1 MSSKLPF
8 LLLHQMDK
16 KDIIDVLERIGTML
30 EIKGENPFKVRAYFS
45 GARTL
50 QTMEED
56 LGEVIRSGKLG
67 EIPGIGKALT
77 EKVETLFNTGQLE
90 FYEKLVASVPD
101 GLMDLL
107 EVPGLGGKKIKALH
121 EQLAVDSIESLTQA
135 CKAGKVAELKGFGE
149 KTQEKIL
156 SGIKNRE
163 AYAAR
168 HLWWDARAV
177 VDRILPSLKELP
189 EVEKV
194 EAAGSFRRG
203 METVGDLDFIVA
215 SGNPAPIMEWFTSM
229 DGVAEVTAHG
239 DTKSSIRLEGGMQ
252 ADLRVVPPEQFYF
265 ALHHFTGSKDHNVRM
280 RQKALSLGLSLSEWG
295 LRPEEEKDSSRKA
308 GPIEAHAEEDVFRA
322 LGLSYVPPALR
333 EGMGEVEAAE
343 RGELPELIKYTDL
356 RGCFHNHTTA
366 SDGRNSLEEMA
377 AEADRMGW
385 DYLGIADHSKSS
397 FQANGLNE
405 ERLLKQVQA
414 IHEFNASGRYRARLF
429 AGSEVDI
436 LSEGR
441 LDFEDEVLEKLD
453 YVVASVHNGLSQ
465 DEETMTHRLIR
476 AIEHPQVTML
486 GHLSGRLL
494 LRREASRLNVQK
506 VIDAALANG
515 KMLELNANPMR
526 LDMDWRHWRKAAER
540 GLLCCIN
547 PDAHALHHFD
557 YQLAGVYAARKGWL
571 QAEHIFNTRTLGE
584 VVDYLGLA

>member
-8 LLLHQMDK
+8 LLVHQMDK

-295 LRPEEEKDSSRKA
+295 LRPEEKKDSSRKA

-377 AEADRMGW
+377 AEADRRGW

>member
-1 MSSKLPF
+1 
-8 LLLHQMDK
+8 MDK
-16 KDIIDVLERIGTML
+16 KDIIEVLERIGTML
-30 EIKGENPFKVRAYFS
+30 EIKGENPFKIRAYFS

-56 LGEVIRSGKLG
+56 LGEVIVEGRLG

-77 EKVETLFNTGQLE
+77 EKVETLYTTGELE
-90 FYEKLVASVPD
+90 FYDKLVASVPS

-121 EQLAVDSIESLTQA
+121 EQLGVDSIDSLTKA
-135 CKAGKVAELKGFGE
+135 CKEGEVAKLKGFGA

-177 VDRILPSLKELP
+177 VERILPALQALP
-189 EVEKV
+189 DVERA

-215 SGNPAPIMEWFTSM
+215 SSNPAPIMEWFVGMEGIS
-229 DGVAEVTAHG
+229 EVTAHG
-239 DTKSSIRLEGGMQ
+239 ETKSSIRMEGGMQ
-252 ADLRVVPPEQFYF
+252 ADLRVVPTEQFYF

-280 RQKALSLGLSLSEWG
+280 RQKALSMGLSLSEWG
-295 LRPEEEKDSSRKA
+295 LRPEEEKNATRKKGPVSASS
-308 GPIEAHAEEDVFRA
+308 EEDVFKA
-322 LGLSYVPPALR
+322 LGLPYVPPALR

-343 RGELPELIKYTDL
+343 KGELPELLKLDDL
-356 RGCFHNHTTA
+356 QGCFHNHTTA
-366 SDGRNSLEEMA
+366 SDGRNSLKEIA
-377 AEADRMGW
+377 GEAYKRGW
-385 DYLGIADHSKSS
+385 AYLGIADHSKSS
-397 FQANGLNE
+397 FQANGLDE
-405 ERLLKQVQA
+405 ERLLKQVHAIQA
-414 IHEFNASGRYRARLF
+414 INDSGEFRVRLF
-429 AGSEVDI
+429 SGSEVDI

-441 LDFEDEVLEKLD
+441 LDFEDSVLESLD
-453 YVVASVHNGLSQ
+453 YVVASVHNGLTQ
-465 DEETMTHRLIR
+465 DEDTMTTRLIR
-476 AIEHPQVTML
+476 AIEHPHVTMI

-494 LRREASRLNVQK
+494 LRREASKMNVQK
-506 VIDAALANG
+506 IIDAALANG
-515 KMLELNANPMR
+515 KILELNANPMR
-526 LDMDWRHWRKAAER
+526 LDMDWRYWRKAADR

-557 YQLAGVYAARKGWL
+557 FQYAGVLAARKGWL
-571 QAEHIFNTRTLGE
+571 QREQVFNTRTLPE
-584 VVDYLGLA
+584 VLTYLGLN

>member
-1 MSSKLPF
+1 
-8 LLLHQMDK
+8 MDK
-16 KDIIDVLERIGTML
+16 KDIIEVLERIGTML
-30 EIKGENPFKVRAYFS
+30 EIKGENPFKIRAYFS

-56 LGEVIRSGKLG
+56 LGEVINSGKLG
-67 EIPGIGKALT
+67 EVPGIGKALT
-77 EKVETLFNTGQLE
+77 EKIETLHATGELE
-90 FYEKLVASVPD
+90 FYDILVASVPA

-121 EQLAVDSIESLTQA
+121 EQLGVDSIESLTLA
-135 CKAGKVAELKGFGE
+135 CNEGKVAELKGFGE

-168 HLWWDARAV
+168 HLWWDARKV
-177 VDRILPSLKELP
+177 VERILPDLQSLP
-189 EVEKV
+189 EVDRA

-215 SGNPAPIMEWFTSM
+215 SSNPSPIMDWFTTMEGIS
-229 DGVAEVTAHG
+229 EVTAHG

-295 LRPEEEKDSSRKA
+295 LRPEEEKDSSRKV
-308 GPIEAHAEEDVFRA
+308 GPIEAHSEEDVFSA
-322 LGLSYVPPALR
+322 LGLTFVPPALR

-343 RGELPELIKYTDL
+343 RGELPELLQYEDL

-366 SDGRNSLEEMA
+366 SDGRNTLEEMA
-377 AEADRMGW
+377 EEADRRGW
-385 DYLGIADHSKSS
+385 EYLGIADHSKSS
-397 FQANGLNE
+397 FQANGLDE

-414 IHEFNASGRYRARLF
+414 IKELNASGRYSARLF

-436 LSEGR
+436 LSGGR
-441 LDFEDEVLEKLD
+441 LDFENELLEQLD
-453 YVVASVHNGLSQ
+453 YVVASVHNGLTQ
-465 DEETMTHRLIR
+465 DEDTMTQRLIR
-476 AIEHPQVTML
+476 AIEHPRVTML

-494 LRREASRLNVQK
+494 LRREASKMKVQK
-506 VIDAALANG
+506 VIDAAF
-515 KMLELNANPMR
+515 
-526 LDMDWRHWRKAAER
+526 AAMGGREAIE
-540 GLLCCIN
+540 GVKNIDITQEASVMGMSLSF
-547 PDAHALHHFD
+547 HS
-557 YQLAGVYAARKGWL
+557 VYAAPNYIFTEQKSPMGGSVKKYNGEKVVV
-571 QAEHIFNTRTLGE
+571 QALGKDLP
-584 VVDYLGLA
+584 VDEATAQDVINDS

>member
-1 MSSKLPF
+1 
-8 LLLHQMDK
+8 MDK
-16 KDIIDVLERIGTML
+16 KDIIEVLERIGTML

-56 LGEVIRSGKLG
+56 LGEVIGEGRLG

-77 EKVETLFNTGQLE
+77 EKVETLYTTGELE
-90 FYEKLVASVPD
+90 FYDKLVASVPS

-121 EQLAVDSIESLTQA
+121 EQLDVDSIDSLTKA
-135 CKAGKVAELKGFGE
+135 CKEGKVAELKGFGA

-168 HLWWDARAV
+168 HLWWDARALV
-177 VDRILPSLKELP
+177 ERILPALQALP
-189 EVEKV
+189 DVERA

-215 SGNPAPIMEWFTSM
+215 SSNPAPIMEWFVGMEGIT
-229 DGVAEVTAHG
+229 EVTAHG
-239 DTKSSIRLEGGMQ
+239 ETKSSIRMEGGMQ
-252 ADLRVVPPEQFYF
+252 ADLRVVPAEQFYF

-280 RQKALSLGLSLSEWG
+280 RQKAISMGLSLSEWG
-295 LRPEEEKDSSRKA
+295 LRPEEEKNATRKK
-308 GPIEAHAEEDVFRA
+308 GPVRANSEEDVFSA

-343 RGELPELIKYTDL
+343 KDELPNLLNFEDL
-356 RGCFHNHTTA
+356 QGCFHNHTTA
-366 SDGRNSLEEMA
+366 SDGRNSLKEMA
-377 AEADRMGW
+377 GEADKRGW
-385 DYLGIADHSKSS
+385 GYLGIADHSKSS
-397 FQANGLNE
+397 FQANGLDE
-405 ERLLKQVQA
+405 ERLLKQVHAIQA
-414 IHEFNASGRYRARLF
+414 INDSGEFRVRLF
-429 AGSEVDI
+429 SGSEVDI

-441 LDFEDEVLEKLD
+441 LDFEDSVLESLD
-453 YVVASVHNGLSQ
+453 YVVASVHNGLTQ
-465 DEETMTHRLIR
+465 DEDTMTTRLIR
-476 AIEHPQVTML
+476 ALEHPQVTML

-494 LRREASRLNVQK
+494 LRREASKMNVQK
-506 VIDAALANG
+506 IIDAALANG
-515 KMLELNANPMR
+515 KILELNANPMR
-526 LDMDWRHWRKAAER
+526 LDMDWRHWRKAADR

-557 YQLAGVYAARKGWL
+557 FQYAGVLAARKGWL
-571 QAEHIFNTRTLGE
+571 QREQVFNTRTLPE
-584 VVDYLGLA
+584 VLTYLGLN

>member
-229 DGVAEVTAHG
+229 DGVTEVTAHG

-377 AEADRMGW
+377 AEADRRGW

>member
-295 LRPEEEKDSSRKA
+295 LRPEEEKDSTRKA

-377 AEADRMGW
+377 AEADRRGW

>member
-1 MSSKLPF
+1 
-8 LLLHQMDK
+8 MDK

-177 VDRILPSLKELP
+177 VDRILPGLKELP

-377 AEADRMGW
+377 AEADRRGW

>member
-1 MSSKLPF
+1 
-8 LLLHQMDK
+8 MDK
-16 KDIIDVLERIGTML
+16 KDIIEVLERIGTML

-56 LGEVIRSGKLG
+56 LDKVIGEGRLG

-77 EKVETLFNTGQLE
+77 EKVETLYTTGELE
-90 FYEKLVASVPD
+90 FYDKLVASVPS

-121 EQLAVDSIESLTQA
+121 EQLDVDSIDSLTKA
-135 CKAGKVAELKGFGE
+135 CREGKVAELKGFGA

-177 VDRILPSLKELP
+177 VERILPALQALP
-189 EVEKV
+189 DVERA

-215 SGNPAPIMEWFTSM
+215 SSNPAPIMEWFVGMEGIT
-229 DGVAEVTAHG
+229 EVTAHG
-239 DTKSSIRLEGGMQ
+239 ETKSSVRMEGGMQ
-252 ADLRVVPPEQFYF
+252 ADLRVVPAEQFYF

-280 RQKALSLGLSLSEWG
+280 RQKALSMGLSLSEWG
-295 LRPEEEKDSSRKA
+295 LRPEEEKNATRKK
-308 GPIEAHAEEDVFRA
+308 GPVRANSEEDVFSA

-343 RGELPELIKYTDL
+343 KDELPNLLNFEDL
-356 RGCFHNHTTA
+356 QGCFHNHTTA
-366 SDGRNSLEEMA
+366 SDGRNSLKEMA
-377 AEADRMGW
+377 GEADKRGW
-385 DYLGIADHSKSS
+385 GYLGIADHSKSS
-397 FQANGLNE
+397 FQANGLDE
-405 ERLLKQVQA
+405 ERLLKQVHAIQA
-414 IHEFNASGRYRARLF
+414 INDSGEFRVRLF
-429 AGSEVDI
+429 SGSEVDI

-441 LDFEDEVLEKLD
+441 LDFEDSVLESLD
-453 YVVASVHNGLSQ
+453 YVVASVHNGLTQ
-465 DEETMTHRLIR
+465 DEDTMTTRLIR
-476 AIEHPQVTML
+476 ALEHPQVTML

-494 LRREASRLNVQK
+494 LRREASKMNVQK
-506 VIDAALANG
+506 IIDAALANG
-515 KMLELNANPMR
+515 KILELNANPMR
-526 LDMDWRHWRKAAER
+526 LDMDWRYWRKAADR

-557 YQLAGVYAARKGWL
+557 FQYAGVLAARKGWL
-571 QAEHIFNTRTLGE
+571 QREQVFNTRTLPE
-584 VVDYLGLA
+584 VLTYLGLN

>member
-1 MSSKLPF
+1 
-8 LLLHQMDK
+8 MDK
-16 KDIIDVLERIGTML
+16 KDIIEVLERIGTML
-30 EIKGENPFKVRAYFS
+30 EIKGENPFKIRAYFS

-56 LGEVIRSGKLG
+56 LGEVIGEGRLG

-77 EKVETLFNTGQLE
+77 EKVETLYTTGELE
-90 FYEKLVASVPD
+90 FYDKLVASVPS

-121 EQLAVDSIESLTQA
+121 EQLDVDSIDSLTKA
-135 CKAGKVAELKGFGE
+135 CKEGKVAELKGFGA

-177 VDRILPSLKELP
+177 VERILPALQALP
-189 EVEKV
+189 DVERA

-215 SGNPAPIMEWFTSM
+215 SSNPVPIMEWFVGMEGIT
-229 DGVAEVTAHG
+229 EVTAHG
-239 DTKSSIRLEGGMQ
+239 ETKSSIRLEGGMQ
-252 ADLRVVPPEQFYF
+252 ADLRVVPTEQFYF

-280 RQKALSLGLSLSEWG
+280 RQKALSMGLSLSEWG
-295 LRPEEEKDSSRKA
+295 LRPEEEKNATRKTGPVSASS
-308 GPIEAHAEEDVFRA
+308 EEDVFKA
-322 LGLSYVPPALR
+322 LGLCYVPPALR

-343 RGELPELIKYTDL
+343 KDELPKLLNFEDL
-356 RGCFHNHTTA
+356 QGCFHNHTTA
-366 SDGRNSLEEMA
+366 SDGRNSLREMA
-377 AEADRMGW
+377 GEADKRGW
-385 DYLGIADHSKSS
+385 GYLGIADHSKSS
-397 FQANGLNE
+397 FQANGLDE
-405 ERLLKQVQA
+405 ERLLKQVHAIQA
-414 IHEFNASGRYRARLF
+414 INDSGEFRVRLF
-429 AGSEVDI
+429 SGSEVDI

-441 LDFEDEVLEKLD
+441 LDFEDSVLESLD
-453 YVVASVHNGLSQ
+453 YVVASVHNGLTQ
-465 DEETMTHRLIR
+465 DEDTMTTRLIR
-476 AIEHPQVTML
+476 ALEHPQVTML

-494 LRREASRLNVQK
+494 LRREASKMNVQK
-506 VIDAALANG
+506 IIDAALANG
-515 KMLELNANPMR
+515 KILELNANPMR
-526 LDMDWRHWRKAAER
+526 LDMDWRHWRKAADR

-557 YQLAGVYAARKGWL
+557 FQYAGVLAARKGWL
-571 QAEHIFNTRTLGE
+571 QREQVFNTRTLPE
-584 VVDYLGLA
+584 VLTYLGLN

>member
-1 MSSKLPF
+1 
-8 LLLHQMDK
+8 MDK
-16 KDIIDVLERIGTML
+16 KDIIEVLERIGTML

-56 LGEVIRSGKLG
+56 LGEVIGEGRLG

-77 EKVETLFNTGQLE
+77 EKVETLYTTGELE
-90 FYEKLVASVPD
+90 FYDKLVASVPS

-121 EQLAVDSIESLTQA
+121 EQLDVDSIDSLTKA
-135 CKAGKVAELKGFGE
+135 CKEGKVAELKGFGA

-177 VDRILPSLKELP
+177 VERILPALQALP
-189 EVEKV
+189 DVERA

-215 SGNPAPIMEWFTSM
+215 SSNPVPIMEWFVGMEGIT
-229 DGVAEVTAHG
+229 EVTAHG
-239 DTKSSIRLEGGMQ
+239 ETKSSVRMEGGMQ
-252 ADLRVVPPEQFYF
+252 ADLRVVPAEQFYF

-280 RQKALSLGLSLSEWG
+280 RQKALSMGLSLSEWG
-295 LRPEEEKDSSRKA
+295 LRPEEEKNATRKK
-308 GPIEAHAEEDVFRA
+308 GPVRANSEEDVFSA

-343 RGELPELIKYTDL
+343 KDELPKLLNFEDL
-356 RGCFHNHTTA
+356 QGCFHNHTTA
-366 SDGRNSLEEMA
+366 SDGRNSLKEMA
-377 AEADRMGW
+377 GEADKRGW
-385 DYLGIADHSKSS
+385 GYLGIADHSKSS
-397 FQANGLNE
+397 FQANGLDE
-405 ERLLKQVQA
+405 ERLLKQVHAIQA
-414 IHEFNASGRYRARLF
+414 INDSGEFRVRLF
-429 AGSEVDI
+429 SGSEVDI

-441 LDFEDEVLEKLD
+441 LDFEDSVLESLD
-453 YVVASVHNGLSQ
+453 YVVASVHNGLTQ
-465 DEETMTHRLIR
+465 DEDTMTTRLIR
-476 AIEHPQVTML
+476 ALEHPQVTML

-494 LRREASRLNVQK
+494 LRREASKMNVQK
-506 VIDAALANG
+506 IIDAALANG
-515 KMLELNANPMR
+515 KILELNANPMR
-526 LDMDWRHWRKAAER
+526 LDMDWRHWRKAADR

-557 YQLAGVYAARKGWL
+557 FQYAGVLAARKGWL
-571 QAEHIFNTRTLGE
+571 QREQVFNTRTLPE
-584 VVDYLGLA
+584 VLTYLGLN

>member
-177 VDRILPSLKELP
+177 VDRILPGLKELP

-229 DGVAEVTAHG
+229 DGVTEVTAHG

-295 LRPEEEKDSSRKA
+295 LRPEEEKDSTRKA

-377 AEADRMGW
+377 AEADHRGW

-414 IHEFNASGRYRARLF
+414 IHEFNASGRCRARLF

>member
-1 MSSKLPF
+1 
-8 LLLHQMDK
+8 MDK
-16 KDIIDVLERIGTML
+16 KDIIEVLERIGTML

-56 LGEVIRSGKLG
+56 LGEVIGEGRLG

-77 EKVETLFNTGQLE
+77 EKVETLYTTGELE
-90 FYEKLVASVPD
+90 FYDKLVASVPS

-121 EQLAVDSIESLTQA
+121 EQLDVDSIDSLTKA
-135 CKAGKVAELKGFGE
+135 CKEGKVAELKGFGA

-177 VDRILPSLKELP
+177 VERILPALQALP
-189 EVEKV
+189 DVERA

-215 SGNPAPIMEWFTSM
+215 SSNPVPIMEWFVGMEGIS
-229 DGVAEVTAHG
+229 EVTAHG
-239 DTKSSIRLEGGMQ
+239 ETKSSIRMEGGMQ
-252 ADLRVVPPEQFYF
+252 ADLRVVPTEQFYF

-280 RQKALSLGLSLSEWG
+280 RQKALSMGLSLSEWG
-295 LRPEEEKDSSRKA
+295 LRPEEEKNATRKK
-308 GPIEAHAEEDVFRA
+308 GPVRANSEEDVFSA

-343 RGELPELIKYTDL
+343 KDELPNLLNFEDL
-356 RGCFHNHTTA
+356 QGCFHNHTTA
-366 SDGRNSLEEMA
+366 SDGRNSLKEMA
-377 AEADRMGW
+377 GEADKRGW
-385 DYLGIADHSKSS
+385 GYLGIADHSKSS
-397 FQANGLNE
+397 FQANGLDE
-405 ERLLKQVQA
+405 ERLLKQVHAIQA
-414 IHEFNASGRYRARLF
+414 INDSGEFRVRLF
-429 AGSEVDI
+429 SGSEVDI

-441 LDFEDEVLEKLD
+441 LDFEDSVLESLD
-453 YVVASVHNGLSQ
+453 YVVASVHNGLTQ
-465 DEETMTHRLIR
+465 DEDTMTTRLIR
-476 AIEHPQVTML
+476 ALEHPQVTML

-494 LRREASRLNVQK
+494 LRREASKMNVQK
-506 VIDAALANG
+506 IIDAALANG
-515 KMLELNANPMR
+515 KILELNANPMR
-526 LDMDWRHWRKAAER
+526 LDMDWRHWRKAADR

-557 YQLAGVYAARKGWL
+557 FQYAGVLAARKGWL
-571 QAEHIFNTRTLGE
+571 QREQVFNTRTLPE
-584 VVDYLGLA
+584 VLTYLGLN

>member
-1 MSSKLPF
+1 
-8 LLLHQMDK
+8 MDK
-16 KDIIDVLERIGTML
+16 KDIIEVLERIGTML
-30 EIKGENPFKVRAYFS
+30 EIKGENPFKIRAYFS

-56 LGEVIRSGKLG
+56 LGEVIGEGRLG

-77 EKVETLFNTGQLE
+77 EKVETLYTTGELE
-90 FYEKLVASVPD
+90 FYDKLVASVPS

-121 EQLAVDSIESLTQA
+121 EQLGVDSIDSLTKA
-135 CKAGKVAELKGFGE
+135 CKEGEVAKLKGFGA

-177 VDRILPSLKELP
+177 VERILPALQALP
-189 EVEKV
+189 DVERA

-215 SGNPAPIMEWFTSM
+215 SSNPAPIMEWFVGMEGIS
-229 DGVAEVTAHG
+229 EVTAHG
-239 DTKSSIRLEGGMQ
+239 ETKSSIRMEGGMQ
-252 ADLRVVPPEQFYF
+252 ADLRVVPTEQFYF

-280 RQKALSLGLSLSEWG
+280 RQKALSMGLSLSEWG
-295 LRPEEEKDSSRKA
+295 LRPEEEKNATRKKGPVSASS
-308 GPIEAHAEEDVFRA
+308 EEDVFKA

-343 RGELPELIKYTDL
+343 KGELPELLKLDDL
-356 RGCFHNHTTA
+356 QGCFHNHTTA
-366 SDGRNSLEEMA
+366 SDGRNSLKEIA
-377 AEADRMGW
+377 GEADKRGW
-385 DYLGIADHSKSS
+385 AYLGIADHSKSS
-397 FQANGLNE
+397 FQANGLDE
-405 ERLLKQVQA
+405 ERLLKQVHAIQA
-414 IHEFNASGRYRARLF
+414 INDSGEFRVRLF
-429 AGSEVDI
+429 SGSEVDI

-441 LDFEDEVLEKLD
+441 LDFEDSVLESLD
-453 YVVASVHNGLSQ
+453 YVVASVHNGLTQ
-465 DEETMTHRLIR
+465 DEETMTTRLIR
-476 AIEHPQVTML
+476 AIEHPHVTMI

-494 LRREASRLNVQK
+494 LRREASKMNVQK
-506 VIDAALANG
+506 IIDAALANG
-515 KMLELNANPMR
+515 KILELNANPMR
-526 LDMDWRHWRKAAER
+526 LDMDWRYWRKAADR

-557 YQLAGVYAARKGWL
+557 FQYAGVLAARKGWL
-571 QAEHIFNTRTLGE
+571 QREQVFNTRTLPE
-584 VVDYLGLA
+584 VLTYLGLN